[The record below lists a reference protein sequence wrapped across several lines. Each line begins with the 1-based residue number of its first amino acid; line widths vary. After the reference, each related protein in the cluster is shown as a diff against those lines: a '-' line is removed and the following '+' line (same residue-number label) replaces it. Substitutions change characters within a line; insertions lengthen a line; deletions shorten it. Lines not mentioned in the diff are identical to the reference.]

1 MLQKKRHI
9 INILL
14 VVLAVIM
21 TVSLIDIV
29 PAKADQSGI
38 KAVYTVKQLKKAM
51 KAKAPATIVFRTE
64 IYGDITIPSVK
75 NAKNKDIILFAEH
88 ADVKNKAKFSSVS
101 IRKVNH
107 YTEAVSGNNIYW
119 DLNYYTD
126 LTVAKG
132 KTVKS
137 LTYMNWNG
145 FMPDYTLRKGAKIKN
160 RKNNTTT

>member
-51 KAKAPATIVFRTE
+51 KAKAPGTIVFRTE
-64 IYGDITIPSVK
+64 IY
-75 NAKNKDIILFAEH
+75 
-88 ADVKNKAKFSSVS
+88 
-101 IRKVNH
+101 
-107 YTEAVSGNNIYW
+107 YT
-119 DLNYYTD
+119 
-126 LTVAKG
+126 
-132 KTVKS
+132 
-137 LTYMNWNG
+137 
-145 FMPDYTLRKGAKIKN
+145 FC
-160 RKNNTTT
+160 